1 MKAIESFLQSVSN
14 FLWGPPLIILLV
26 GGGLFFL
33 IYSRAL
39 PYRHFGHAIQILRG
53 KHDRAS
59 DPGDITHFQA
69 LSAALSGTLGMGN
82 IAGVAFAVSY
92 GGPST
97 VVWMWVTAL
106 VGVATKFFTCSLAIM
121 YRGKDSKGDIQG
133 GPMYVIREGLSRR
146 WYPLAIFFCVAGLIG
161 TLPVFQVNQLTE
173 TMRDAILLPYDVI
186 GEDQV
191 TVFNFWFGLVIAA
204 LVACV
209 IFGGVKRV
217 GYFAAR
223 LVPTMVVAYLLC
235 VIAILVVNASQ
246 VLPALGT
253 IFTHA
258 LQSDFSSVAAGGFMG
273 VIITGIRQGAFSNE
287 AGIGTEVMAHGA
299 ARTKEPIREGLVAM
313 MGPVI
318 DTLIVCTLTALVLI
332 TTGAW
337 QGGKDSGSSDVAGA
351 AMTAQAFA
359 DSLGAVG
366 PWIIM
371 VLVTVFSMSTMFT
384 FWYYGAK
391 CLGFMIGAEH
401 QHGYKYVYIVL
412 IVVGAV
418 ISLKAVVFLITAGY
432 ALMAI
437 PTMVASL
444 LLAPKVMDAAKR
456 YFAGEVDSRN
466 EQ

>member
-14 FLWGPPLIILLV
+14 FLWGIPLIILLV

-33 IYSRAL
+33 FYSRAL
-39 PYRHFGHAIQILRG
+39 PYRHFGHAIDILRG
-53 KHDRAS
+53 KHDRSS
-59 DPGDITHFQA
+59 DPGDISHFQA

-121 YRGKDSKGDIQG
+121 YRGEDSKGNIQG
-133 GPMYVIREGLSRR
+133 GPMYVIREGLGRR
-146 WYPLAIFFCVAGLIG
+146 WMPLAIFFCLAGLIG
-161 TLPVFQVNQLTE
+161 TLPVFQINQLTE
-173 TMRDAILLPYDVI
+173 TMRDAILLPYNVI

-191 TVFNFWFGLVIAA
+191 TLFNFWFGLGIAA
-204 LVACV
+204 LVAYV
-209 IFGGVKRV
+209 IFGGVRRV
-217 GYFAAR
+217 GYYAAR

-235 VIAILVVNASQ
+235 VIAILAVNASQ
-246 VLPALGT
+246 ILPALGT

-258 LQSDFSSVAAGGFMG
+258 LQADLSSVAAGGLMG
-273 VIITGIRQGAFSNE
+273 VLITGIRQGAFSNE

-313 MGPVI
+313 MGPVV
-318 DTLIVCTLTALVLI
+318 DTLIVCTLTALVLL
-332 TTGAW
+332 TTGVW
-337 QGGKDSGSSDVAGA
+337 SKESGDNVSGA
-351 AMTAQAFA
+351 ALTAEAFA
-359 DSLGAVG
+359 QSLGAAG

-391 CLGFMIGAEH
+391 CLGFLIGAEH
-401 QHGYKYVYIVL
+401 QGWYRYIYIVL

-418 ISLKAVVFLITAGY
+418 ISLKAVVFLITTGY

-437 PTMVASL
+437 PTMIASL
-444 LLAPKVMDAAKR
+444 LLAPKVMDAAQR
-456 YFAGEVDSRN
+456 YFEPSTSRR
-466 EQ
+466 

>member
-1 MKAIESFLQSVSN
+1 MKAIESILQSVSN
-14 FLWGPPLIILLV
+14 FLWGLPLIILLV

-33 IYSRAL
+33 VYSRAL
-39 PYRHFGHAIQILRG
+39 PYRHFGHAINILRG

-106 VGVATKFFTCSLAIM
+106 VGVVTKFFTCSLAIM
-121 YRGKDSKGDIQG
+121 YRGEDSLGNLQG

-146 WYPLAIFFCVAGLIG
+146 WYPLAIFFCLAGLIG
-161 TLPVFQVNQLTE
+161 TLPIFQINQLTE

-186 GEDQV
+186 SEPQI
-191 TVFNFWFGLVIAA
+191 TTFNFWFGLGIAA
-204 LVACV
+204 LVAWV
-209 IFGGVKRV
+209 IFGGIRRV
-217 GYFAAR
+217 GYYAAR
-223 LVPTMVVAYLLC
+223 LVPAMVVTYLLC
-235 VIAILVVNASQ
+235 VIAILAANAPQ

-258 LQSDFSSVAAGGFMG
+258 LQADLSSVAAGGLMG
-273 VIITGIRQGAFSNE
+273 VVITGIRQGAFSNE

-337 QGGKDSGSSDVAGA
+337 EARSGGDVSGA
-351 AMTAQAFA
+351 ALTAQAFTE
-359 DSLGAVG
+359 SLGMPG
-366 PWIIM
+366 TWIIM
-371 VLVTVFSMSTMFT
+371 VLVIVFSMSTMFT

-391 CLGFMIGAEH
+391 CLGFLIGAEH
-401 QHGYKYVYIVL
+401 QHWYKYAYVVL
-412 IVVGAV
+412 IVLGAV
-418 ISLKAVVFLITAGY
+418 ISLKAVIFLITTGY

-437 PTMVASL
+437 PTMIASL
-444 LLAPKVMDAAKR
+444 LLAPRVMEAAQR
-456 YFAGEVDSRN
+456 YFSGSGED
-466 EQ
+466 